1 MPSLEVTDRERRQYP
16 TYKTAQRVVNGD
28 MTAPVEFL
36 GWTALRS
43 IIIMPGLAIAGIR
56 GKQLL
61 LSALAGSTFVS
72 LFALYR
78 TYTTKNMDKYRMRQ
92 LMAAERE
99 ISFPTSAPR
108 RGARRRG
115 PKRPK
120 RRPSRMRR
128 AS

>member
-1 MPSLEVTDRERRQYP
+1 MPSLEVTDHERRQYP
-16 TYKTAQRVVNGD
+16 TYKTARRVVNGD

-72 LFALYR
+72 LFALYSDVYDQEHGE
-78 TYTTKNMDKYRMRQ
+78 TRMLQ

-99 ISFPTSAPR
+99 MSFPTVPR
-108 RGARRRG
+108 QGARRRG
-115 PKRPK
+115 PKRSK